1 MARRKY
7 NSISDIDRDRVIR
20 AYEENKDW
28 VKFAENLNTCIR
40 RQTAQSILKTFLDT
54 GRRSKKDRGGSTSK
68 VDEEMRNLLIQL
80 NC

>member
-1 MARRKY
+1 MARGKY

-28 VKFAENLNTCIR
+28 VKFAENLNIR